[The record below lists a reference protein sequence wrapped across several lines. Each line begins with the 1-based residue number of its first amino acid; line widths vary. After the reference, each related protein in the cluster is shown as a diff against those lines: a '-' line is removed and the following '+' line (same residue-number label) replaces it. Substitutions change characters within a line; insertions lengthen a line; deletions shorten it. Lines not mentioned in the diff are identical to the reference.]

1 MVNTFIENQELSS
14 KHKMQAKGQ
23 HRYHR
28 RQVKI
33 SFTIELFEQISK
45 EALRREWGFSHMVR
59 HLCEASIEGI
69 E

>member
-1 MVNTFIENQELSS
+1 MVNRPIEEQGLDS
-14 KHKMQAKGQ
+14 KHKMQATGQ
-23 HRYHR
+23 LRHKR
-28 RQVKI
+28 RHVRV
-33 SFTIELFEQISK
+33 SFTQELFDQISK

>member
-1 MVNTFIENQELSS
+1 MVNKLIEEQTIDDR
-14 KHKMQAKGQ
+14 HKMQATGQ
-23 HRYHR
+23 VRHLR
-28 RQVKI
+28 RHVKV
-33 SFTIELFEQISK
+33 SFTQELFDQIAA